1 METVL
6 QVESKNMNKLKEVL
20 NKDDLVS
27 RASITF
33 REGSMISKEGYF
45 CLVQGSDEQCKK
57 AVELAKD
64 IAKEADKKDAENL
77 ISKIREEEEKAS
89 AGMGSIFG

>member
-6 QVESKNMNKLKEVL
+6 QVESKNMSKMKEIL
-20 NKDDLVS
+20 NKDDVVS

-33 REGSMISKEGYF
+33 REGSMIGKDGYF
-45 CLVQGSDEQCKK
+45 CLVQGSDEQCKR
-57 AVELAKD
+57 AVEISKD
-64 IAKEADKKDAENL
+64 LAKEADVKDAENL
-77 ISKIREEEEKAS
+77 VAKIKEEEESAA